1 VKATT
6 EADDPTLAHPWSLAL
21 PRYDEAVIRLLT
33 ASEAPE
39 VAVFYAEIR
48 RDTVPAI
55 HTVDEIAE
63 WIVTRLL
70 PRGSSFVWEEEG
82 TLLAWLD
89 VHDGWVNQ
97 LFCRRDATG
106 RGLGRRLLDFA
117 KDLSPHGLQL
127 YTFQV
132 NDGARRFYAR
142 EGFIVYAREGFIEV
156 EWGDGSGNEES
167 EPDVRMTWS
176 PAP

>member
-1 VKATT
+1 M
-6 EADDPTLAHPWSLAL
+6 
-21 PRYDEAVIRLLT
+21 VIRPLT
-33 ASEAPE
+33 ASDAHE
-39 VAVFYAEIR
+39 VAAFYVDIR
-48 RDTVPAI
+48 MDAVPAI
-55 HTVDEIAE
+55 HTIDDIAE
-63 WIVTRLL
+63 WIATRLL
-70 PRGSSFVWEEEG
+70 PRGSSFVWAEEDV
-82 TLLAWLD
+82 LLGWLD

-97 LFCRRDATG
+97 LFCRRGATG

-117 KDLSPHGLQL
+117 KDRSPEGLQL

-132 NDGARRFYAR
+132 NDGARRF
-142 EGFIVYAREGFIEV
+142 YAREGFIEV